1 MKDAK
6 LLHYSHC
13 VSDIERSRRFYT
25 EVLGFEVMAEFDFD
39 DERTAQVMMVPGA
52 RFKGIFMK
60 RDGMRID
67 WDAPIDHPEEVEDA
81 VCQRIEESLQDLEGV
96 DEMTSIA
103 AEGMGTVVIE
113 LDNDTDVRVAL
124 DDGMRIEIIGFENP
138 PPDATVRPRM
148 ANEVGHS
155 HFTFN
160 VKDLDATLAELAG
173 HGIEP
178 EPGSRQML
186 HETIECCVVR
196 DPDGFPI
203 ELVSSPD
210 LHLLPYEA

>member
-60 RDGMRID
+60 R
-67 WDAPIDHPEEVEDA
+67 
-81 VCQRIEESLQDLEGV
+81 
-96 DEMTSIA
+96 
-103 AEGMGTVVIE
+103 
-113 LDNDTDVRVAL
+113 
-124 DDGMRIEIIGFENP
+124 DGMRIEIIGFENP